1 MLKIMLL
8 VATVGLID
16 LKLRL
21 ATSVTHAK
29 TSDSYDFPLSLC
41 LRALFWFM
49 FYLVLQITGCVA
61 QEQIPVL
68 QDLND

>member
-41 LRALFWFM
+41 LCALF
-49 FYLVLQITGCVA
+49 
-61 QEQIPVL
+61 
-68 QDLND
+68 